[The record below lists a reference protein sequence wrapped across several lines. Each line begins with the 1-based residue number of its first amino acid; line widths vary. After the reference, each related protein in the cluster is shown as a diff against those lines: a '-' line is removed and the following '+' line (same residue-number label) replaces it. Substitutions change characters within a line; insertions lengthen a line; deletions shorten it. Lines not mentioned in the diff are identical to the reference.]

1 MTVVTKFTIF
11 ILINASTVIFLTTY
25 ITPFGI
31 GIEHGRFGQSL
42 ALRVT
47 LQVVCP
53 VSLSKV
59 TNCIHDTLVIWRN
72 GYCVIFEWFY
82 LRIKLNCAGYSLH
95 SNKQY
100 WAPRKVTLRHFMSPN
115 SSTRRQE
122 KQYSHQIK
130 ENTNETLI
138 KETIFCP

>member
-1 MTVVTKFTIF
+1 MNVSSVIIFTDIYHT
-11 ILINASTVIFLTTY
+11 ILVLALSMAV
-25 ITPFGI
+25 
-31 GIEHGRFGQSL
+31 FGQSL

-47 LQVVCP
+47 LQIVCP
-53 VSLSKV
+53 ASLPEV
-59 TNCIHDTLVIWRN
+59 TNYIREVLVIRKN
-72 GYCVIFEWFY
+72 GCCYIGEWFY
-82 LRIKLNCAGYSLH
+82 LHIKPNCVGYSLH